1 MSLKIP
7 ISSYHKMIAP
17 KITGV
22 AKNDAERKL
31 IGQNQWVQQLQ
42 VKGSTVW
49 TEDSTP
55 TLKANMKTYL
65 PMNNFAEGVK
75 DDSNAVYDYI
85 KNAWWK
91 FRLSMTSYEKHMGS
105 MFNNYQPPLSY
116 LPGGARRVCATNKA
130 NAHNGD
136 FAGNVGYWFRP
147 APVYKPNN
155 DAGYLGKNYSV
166 SMMIWVDRNA
176 AGKLHQFEY
185 AQANAQRAWLN
196 SKGGAGD
203 ATPVMLGQACHKHEV
218 RVYNKGLAV
227 YTFAQGTTGDLS
239 NQHYVGISFSEK
251 YVPNKT
257 WCHLLITVRGTKVQ
271 YSCIANPLGGYTG
284 NYGGTSFMDIGWRKV
299 GNGANTL
306 ENVSEGS
313 HRGEWCSNSGNA
325 IRVAELR
332 GYNTPIDAGTKSARH
347 IMNHRTQKGDLPS
360 NFTYP
365 DLMGDDVYESESNF
379 DQESFKISQAT
390 NNLSLRLTNLINDGN
405 VSKSRILDE
414 IGEIENEYDLG
425 LYDDLEKR
433 IDEER
438 NQTML
443 EEMQHNA
450 NLLTS
455 SGVIEEFKG
464 NENL

>member
-1 MSLKIP
+1 
-7 ISSYHKMIAP
+7 MIAP

-31 IGQNQWVQQLQ
+31 IGQNQWVQELQ

-49 TEDSTP
+49 VEDSTP

-75 DDSNAVYDYI
+75 KDNNAVYDYT

-91 FRLSMTSYEKHMGS
+91 FRLSMSSYEKHMGS
-105 MFNNYQPPLSY
+105 MFNNFQPPLSY
-116 LPGGARRVCATNKA
+116 LPGGPRRVCATNKA
-130 NAHNGD
+130 NAHMGD
-136 FAGNVGYWFRP
+136 MTGNITYMFRP

-176 AGKLHQFEY
+176 AGLLHQFEY
-185 AQANAQRAWLN
+185 SQANAQRAWQSSNGTYSESTALI
-196 SKGGAGD
+196 
-203 ATPVMLGQACHKHEV
+203 LGQACHRHEV
-218 RVYNKGLAV
+218 RVYNKSLSV
-227 YTFAQGTTGDLS
+227 YTFAQGTTGNISDE
-239 NQHYVGISFSEK
+239 HYVGINFSEK
-251 YVPNKT
+251 FVPNKT

-271 YSCIANPLGGYTG
+271 YSCVSNPMAGHTSGYA
-284 NYGGTSFMDIGWRKV
+284 GTSFMDIGWKKV

-306 ENVSEGS
+306 ENVSDGS
-313 HRGEWCSNSGNA
+313 HRGEWCSNNGNA

-332 GYNTPIDAGTKSARH
+332 GYNTPIDAGTKSAFH

-365 DLMGDDVYESESNF
+365 DNLMADDVYESESDF
-379 DQESFKISQAT
+379 DQESFNISQAT
-390 NNLSLRLTNLINDGN
+390 DNLNLRLTNLINDGN

-414 IGEIENEYDLG
+414 IGELENEYDLG
-425 LYDDLEKR
+425 LYDDLEKV
-433 IDEER
+433 IDEDR
-438 NQTML
+438 NQTKL
-443 EEMQHNA
+443 DEMQHNA

-455 SGVIEEFKG
+455 SGVMEEFKG